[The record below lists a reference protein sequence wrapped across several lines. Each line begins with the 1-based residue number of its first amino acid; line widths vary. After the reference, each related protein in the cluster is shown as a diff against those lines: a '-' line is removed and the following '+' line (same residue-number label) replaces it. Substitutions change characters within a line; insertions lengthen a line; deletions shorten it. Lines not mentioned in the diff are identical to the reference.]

1 MPDAAELAFKNL
13 ERVLSRD
20 PMLRDVLEQT
30 VPKSKRGGRFTPDV
44 DVVDLGSMY
53 IALLDMPGIPKEH
66 LNIEL
71 QGAQLIVTGKKSP
84 IITPSMR
91 RSSVVNASQV
101 PSSAS
106 FCYPH
111 RCNPTVS
118 PRTCQTGCL
127 LSRYQKLA
135 MVQRRPY
142 RFVRTI
148 LERVSNTS
156 QTPTTLEQ
164 RVLLMNCEPAEH
176 PTIPV

>member
-53 IALLDMPGIPKEH
+53 IALLDMPGLPKEH
-66 LNIEL
+66 VNIEL
-71 QGAQLIVTGKKSP
+71 QGAQLIVTGKKP
-84 IITPSMR
+84 NHHPHAQVV
-91 RSSVVNASQV
+91 SSERQSGT
-101 PSSAS
+101 
-106 FCYPH
+106 FGRLCYPH
-111 RCNPTVS
+111 RCKPVS
-118 PRTCQTGCL
+118 LRTCQTGCL
-127 LSRYQKLA
+127 PSRYQKLA

-142 RFVRTI
+142 RLVRTI
-148 LERVSNTS
+148 FERVSNTS

-164 RVLLMNCEPAEH
+164 RVILMNCEPAEH

>member
-44 DVVDLGSMY
+44 DVVVGSMY
-53 IALLDMPGIPKEH
+53 IAPDMPGIPKEH

-71 QGAQLIVTGKKSP
+71 QDAQLIVTGKSNHHP
-84 IITPSMR
+84 EHAQVV
-91 RSSVVNASQV
+91 SSERQSGTFKRV
-101 PSSAS
+101 

-111 RCNPTVS
+111 RYSPAAL

-127 LSRYQKLA
+127 PSRYQKLA
-135 MVQRRPY
+135 MAQRRPY
-142 RFVRTI
+142 RSLGQYSSVYPTRH
-148 LERVSNTS
+148 NT
-156 QTPTTLEQ
+156 TTLEASDFDE
-164 RVLLMNCEPAEH
+164 L
-176 PTIPV
+176 